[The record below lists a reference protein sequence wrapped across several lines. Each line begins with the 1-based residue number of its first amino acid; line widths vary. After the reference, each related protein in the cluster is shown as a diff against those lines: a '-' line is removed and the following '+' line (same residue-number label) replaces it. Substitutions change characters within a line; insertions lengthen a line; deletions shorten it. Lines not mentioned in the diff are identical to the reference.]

1 MARFPSREADV
12 AALAGNVIV
21 GLTESADDF
30 PAPPV
35 PAAFLLFAQHNDD
48 LGVEVTKWNRP
59 YTHWG

>member
-1 MARFPSREADV
+1 MARFPSREANV

-35 PAAFLLFAQHNDD
+35 PAAD
-48 LGVEVTKWNRP
+48 LKAALEPTDRSTVVTVTVTEAVE
-59 YTHWG
+59 